1 MLLHVTG
8 ELEKGLIAA
17 AVIFGIVVFGVVAV
31 VVVGGCGAARHIVR
45 QRVRKEDAVNL
56 PEHMEINNVSVQ
68 HERKVP
74 LGETESKPCPV
85 QERVRGIHVHHIYQ
99 LTVMEIF
106 TVVT

>member
-1 MLLHVTG
+1 MLFHVTG

-17 AVIFGIVVFGVVAV
+17 AVISGIVVFGVVVAVV
-31 VVVGGCGAARHIVR
+31 VVVGGCGAARRIVR
-45 QRVRKEDAVNL
+45 QRVPKEDAVNL
-56 PEHMEINNVSVQ
+56 PEHLKINNVSVQ

-99 LTVMEIF
+99 LTVME
-106 TVVT
+106 VLL

>member
-17 AVIFGIVVFGVVAV
+17 AVISGIVVFGVVV
-31 VVVGGCGAARHIVR
+31 VVVVVVGCGAARHIVR

-74 LGETESKPCPV
+74 LGETESKSCPV

-99 LTVMEIF
+99 LTVMEILL
-106 TVVT
+106 

>member
-17 AVIFGIVVFGVVAV
+17 AVISGIVVFGVV

-56 PEHMEINNVSVQ
+56 PEHVEMNNVPIQ
-68 HERKVP
+68 DERKVP
-74 LGETESKPCPV
+74 LGEIESKPCPV

-99 LTVMEIF
+99 LTVMEISL
-106 TVVT
+106 